1 MADTGSSFTAV
12 SPTRLKLPP
21 AVLPYR
27 PRTDFADEA
36 SWKAHSKQRRKQ
48 LNAVTEQ
55 GRKKRDRTSRAR
67 PAREREQAARR
78 ELREQQQRQQR
89 EQQLEERRYLAQP
102 EVNEGY
108 DAAPT
113 SHSVR
118 ATAPVTSV
126 GPAALGPAA
135 VATATD
141 PSATAP
147 CSATPSFTAALIA
160 APCATPSSA
169 TAASAAAVGGA
180 TANIVP
186 PSSAATVVA
195 SAAAS
200 ADPNFGVATTGPN
213 DGTRP
218 GKVRLTSLLNAMIYT
233 CTASGDADG
242 VGFIRHL
249 RSSYRTRTL
258 DPGQVRRQLYQRMG
272 RAQIQSVVKQLVS
285 DATALASAPAALGPA
300 AVATATDP
308 SATAPVSISAS
319 DGDSGGETVG
329 AHRCPVLSAYEL
341 QRAENVARNNRVLEE
356 LGLVSSSSPPRR
368 RRPSPASPS
377 PHSRSRPQ
385 LPRAAQQTPP
395 GLPLVA
401 TPSGT
406 TDSRGSS
413 SEAQATQ

>member
-1 MADTGSSFTAV
+1 MTQAVRAAV
-12 SPTRLKLPP
+12 SALQDALGP
-21 AVLPYR
+21 
-27 PRTDFADEA
+27 
-36 SWKAHSKQRRKQ
+36 
-48 LNAVTEQ
+48 
-55 GRKKRDRTSRAR
+55 GRKCATYLGHVEQWERDFNQTAGTLAPFPEVLKKAGQRLPAMPAAIREARDAFKREIFYQR
-67 PAREREQAARR
+67 
-78 ELREQQQRQQR
+78 LRLTDCMRDEQQRQQR
-89 EQQLEERRYLAQP
+89 EQQLEERRRLAQT

-218 GKVRLTSLLNAMIYT
+218 GKASLTSLLNAMINKR
-233 CTASGDADG
+233 TAAGFGLSPA
-242 VGFIRHL
+242 VGFLRHL

-258 DPGQVRRQLYQRMG
+258 DHGQVKRQLYQRMG
-272 RAQIQSVVKQLVS
+272 RAQIRSEAKQLVS

-308 SATAPVSISAS
+308 SATARHAISA
-319 DGDSGGETVG
+319 
-329 AHRCPVLSAYEL
+329 
-341 QRAENVARNNRVLEE
+341 
-356 LGLVSSSSPPRR
+356 
-368 RRPSPASPS
+368 
-377 PHSRSRPQ
+377 
-385 LPRAAQQTPP
+385 
-395 GLPLVA
+395 
-401 TPSGT
+401 
-406 TDSRGSS
+406 
-413 SEAQATQ
+413 